1 MRLRQPT
8 NFLLTGLMFVLSA
21 CTGVIT
27 APQATGSIP
36 LGTVPPTAPSTPANT
51 PPAASSVTPPGP
63 QVLSIWLPP
72 EFDPGSGT
80 PAGDL
85 LQAHLDEF
93 TRRRAGVRIEVRV
106 KALEGPGG
114 LLDAL
119 SSASAA
125 APLILPDLIA
135 LPRPMLETAT
145 LKGLLHPYDGLIAT
159 LDQPDWY
166 EYARQ
171 LGRIQSSTYGLPFA
185 GDARVLVYR
194 SDVLPEPPQDWP
206 AVLELPGPL
215 IFPAAS
221 SKALFTLAQ
230 YQSAGGAVQDEQGRP
245 SLDVDALED
254 VLTFYRQAQ
263 ERGGM
268 PFWLTQYE
276 TDEQT
281 WEAYRTNQSD
291 LVETI
296 LSHYLSSAE
305 PASQLSL
312 VFTQHGE
319 PFSLATGWVW
329 ALAAG
334 QSDHLDD
341 AAALAE
347 YLVNPQF
354 LARWNEAA
362 GFLPTRI
369 SALAAWDDV
378 ELAAILEQVALS
390 SSLEPSTDVMLE
402 IGPAFQLATLQI
414 LKEQADP
421 RTAAQAAVDSLGPP

>member
-1 MRLRQPT
+1 MIP
-8 NFLLTGLMFVLSA
+8 S
-21 CTGVIT
+21 
-27 APQATGSIP
+27 PQATQSTP
-36 LGTVPPTAPSTPANT
+36 LETVPATAPPTPANT
-51 PPAASSVTPPGP
+51 LPAASSVTPPGP

-85 LQAHLDEF
+85 MQAHLDEF

-125 APLILPDLIA
+125 APLVLPDLIA
-135 LPRPMLETAT
+135 LPRHMLETAT
-145 LKGLLHPYDGLIAT
+145 LKGLLHPYDGLTAI
-159 LDQPDWY
+159 LEQPDWY

-194 SDVLPEPPQDWP
+194 TDTLPEPPKDWT

-221 SKALFTLAQ
+221 PRALFTLAQ

-245 SLDVDALED
+245 SLDVDALEQ
-254 VLTFYRQAQ
+254 VLSFYRQAQ

-276 TDEQT
+276 TDEQA
-281 WEAYRTNQSD
+281 WEAYRTNQSN
-291 LVETI
+291 LVETTV
-296 LSHYLSSAE
+296 SHYLNAAE
-305 PASQLSL
+305 PASQLSF
-312 VFTQHGE
+312 VFTQAGE

-334 QSDHLDD
+334 RSNHLED

-347 YLVNPQF
+347 YLVNPEF
-354 LARWNEAA
+354 LAHWSEAA
-362 GFLPTRI
+362 GFLPTRS
-369 SALAAWDDV
+369 SALAAWDEV
-378 ELAAILEQVALS
+378 ELALILEQVALS
-390 SSLEPSTDVMLE
+390 SRLEPSTDVMLE
-402 IGPAFQLATLQI
+402 IGPALQSATLQI